1 MYTSGRTVKTRK
13 PQTTAIATATADARR
28 LIARHLPSTVGVTVR
43 SVQTADPATLAPLV
57 RTTITFGQKVQP
69 CHVELGGA
77 ITYLPGYV
85 SAINDDCS
93 ITYLRAI

>member
-1 MYTSGRTVKTRK
+1 MYTSGRTVRSSK
-13 PQTTAIATATADARR
+13 PRLTTVASATADARR
-28 LIARHLPSTVGVTVR
+28 LIARHLPDPDGVTVR
-43 SVQTADPATLAPLV
+43 SIQTADPATLAPQV

-69 CHVELGGA
+69 CHVALA
-77 ITYLPGYV
+77 MSITDLPGYV